1 MHYNFQHRT
10 QTTYNL
16 TSLKLIS
23 QLLFFTPI
31 NFLSKFHRIPR
42 NLSPFWHRSFLFQQ
56 IFLGLSFGLLPISS
70 YSSLALTSKTMNI
83 INGNPPYLTFDGGRT
98 QATNTDGLLGI
109 SLSNGDKYTST
120 TNNSSLDN
128 PIVLPVAGQSFSD
141 IGMLVPKNVDSIELS
156 SLIGEPYNYWG
167 DDDGDGQEGNGIT
180 VTGSLSLSI
189 VDKNNQPVARNEE
202 LKVCSAPY
210 KLTLSNTD
218 GTLKTRYGVPNE
230 SRFTAGN
237 ATYYINP
244 KGTQICYARPDLY
257 SNAGLSAAVWERG
270 KGFLPQSVT
279 PSSYGLNFPT
289 TGANNL
295 YFDLDIGGNKQ
306 VLSWATVSHGGIT
319 ATMTDST
326 STSVRVTLTGPVATY
341 SQWSSDN
348 PGEIARPSLP
358 QVFELVGRD
367 SSGNA
372 VVKYGFE
379 LKQWFVNRGSNAT
392 SYPDNYYNTPVE
404 NTLTSWCSRIG
415 GYRVPK
421 VKELTNAVC
430 GGMNTSECSG
440 GGRRTR
446 PVGAKP
452 SSGANYFMRRI
463 GGGLFSEWGVMFDYT
478 GANFVGHHQNYYEEC
493 YETSDKGD
501 KLLDNRH
508 YDRFYVNGYD
518 GSIAMHYIQGHGV
531 CVYP

>member
-1 MHYNFQHRT
+1 MVVLQ
-10 QTTYNL
+10 
-16 TSLKLIS
+16 SIS
-23 QLLFFTPI
+23 FS
-31 NFLSKFHRIPR
+31 N
-42 NLSPFWHRSFLFQQ
+42 
-56 IFLGLSFGLLPISS
+56 
-70 YSSLALTSKTMNI
+70 YALTTKTTNI
-83 INGNPPYLTFDGGRT
+83 IQGSAPYLTFDGGRT
-98 QATNTDGLLGI
+98 RVTNTEALLGI
-109 SLSNGDKYTST
+109 SLSDGRTFTPT
-120 TNNSSLDN
+120 TNNSSDN
-128 PIVLPVAGQSFSD
+128 PIVLPVAGQSFAD

-295 YFDLDIGGNKQ
+295 YFDLDIGGNNQ

-326 STSVRVTLTGPVATY
+326 STSVRVTLTGPVAT
-341 SQWSSDN
+341 SLKWDLAN
-348 PGEIARPSLP
+348 PGRVNRPSLP

-367 SSGNA
+367 SRGNA
-372 VVKYGFE
+372 VVKYGFV
-379 LKQWFVNRGSNAT
+379 LKQWFISSFGHGPHNLIFDDVSSVCNKM
-392 SYPDNYYNTPVE
+392 
-404 NTLTSWCSRIG
+404 
-415 GYRVPK
+415 GYRFPK
-421 VKELTNAVC
+421 VRDLTNASSC
-430 GGMNTSECSG
+430 IQTCLDHPNEFPGGATPASPDNKY
-440 GGRRTR
+440 RRHI
-446 PVGAKP
+446 GA
-452 SSGANYFMRRI
+452 GFFTEWGYMANYR
-463 GGGLFSEWGVMFDYT
+463 
-478 GANFVGHHQNYYEEC
+478 GANFS
-493 YETSDKGD
+493 SDYFAFFSD
-501 KLLDNRH
+501 ELTRDNR
-508 YDRFYVNGYD
+508 YVFN
-518 GSIAMHYIQGHGV
+518 AR
-531 CVYP
+531 